1 MERGTTGPVGTSAR
15 QAGNRRL
22 ALALA
27 LFGALPVA
35 CPRPPSGPSPLRFEV
50 MMPAGLSAGLVD
62 GRLLLIL
69 SGDPGAEPR
78 FQVAAEG
85 ESQQIFGVDVQAL
98 RPGGSAV
105 IDGRTL
111 GYPAR
116 SLAEV
121 PAGRYRVQAVVNVYD
136 TFRRGDG
143 KVVQLHAD
151 HGEGQQ
157 WNRSPGNLL
166 SEPVEMAIDPGRPG
180 TVRVE
185 LMRQIPPLPEPRD
198 SRRVR
203 HLRIASPLLSRF
215 WGRPVELG
223 AVVLLPEG
231 YDEHPAARYPV
242 IYYHDHFA
250 PTFPVA
256 EEREEPPSLSGPG
269 RPPRMLVVLPE
280 SANPYYDD
288 AYAVNSENL
297 GPYGDA
303 LVQELLPAVERRF
316 RAIGEPWARAL
327 YGSST
332 GGWAALAQQVFHPDL
347 YNGAW
352 ANCPDPVDFRAFLTV
367 DLYKDANAYW
377 EEGRFGRSP
386 RPESRAPGGGVTAT
400 MEEAN
405 RYERVLGS
413 RGRSGEQFDA
423 WQAVWSPVGEDGYP
437 RPIFDKAT
445 GAIDPRVAAAWR
457 ERYDLVHLLER
468 DWRTL
473 GPRLQGKLHI
483 KVGGEDTYYLDRAV
497 RLLDRFLESTREPGH
512 GPWFAG
518 DVEFG
523 PGQPHCWTGDPFLPN
538 TLSAPAIERRLLP
551 RIAAQ
556 LLKTAPKGAD
566 LASWRY

>member
-1 MERGTTGPVGTSAR
+1 MVQQSPVQILWGSWRRSTFLFCL
-15 QAGNRRL
+15 AGVV
-22 ALALA
+22 
-27 LFGALPVA
+27 LPLA
-35 CPRPPSGPSPLRFEV
+35 CPHRPAGPSPLRFEV
-50 MMPAGLSAGLVD
+50 VLPAGLRGPAAGPVD
-62 GRLLLIL
+62 GRVILIL

-85 ESQQIFGVDVQAL
+85 ESQQLFGVDVAAL
-98 RPGGSAV
+98 PPGGSAV
-105 IDGRTL
+105 IDGWTL
-111 GYPAR
+111 GYPAPG
-116 SLAEV
+116 LAEV
-121 PAGRYRVQAVVNVYD
+121 PAGRYRVQAVLHLYA
-136 TFRRGDG
+136 TFRRADG
-143 KVVQLHAD
+143 RVVQLHAD

-157 WNRSPGNLL
+157 WNRSPGNLF
-166 SEPVEMAIDPGRPG
+166 SAPVEVEVDPGKPG
-180 TVRVE
+180 TIRVE
-185 LMRQIPPLPEPRD
+185 LTQEIPPLPAPRD
-198 SRRVR
+198 SRWVR

-223 AVVLLPEG
+223 AVVLLPAG
-231 YDEHPAARYPV
+231 YDEHPQARYPV
-242 IYYHDHFA
+242 VYYHDHFA

-256 EEREEPPSLSGPG
+256 DESE
-269 RPPRMLVVLPE
+269 RPPGPAIPPRLLVVLPQT
-280 SANPYYDD
+280 ANPYYDD

-303 LVQELLPAVERRF
+303 LVQELLPAVERQF
-316 RAIGEPWARAL
+316 RAIGEPWARAV

-352 ANCPDPVDFRAFLTV
+352 VNCPDPVDFRAFLTT
-367 DLYKDANAYW
+367 DLYRDTNVYW
-377 EEGRFGRSP
+377 EEGRFGRSA

-445 GAIDPRVAAAWR
+445 GAIDPRVAAFWR
-457 ERYDLVHLLER
+457 ERYDLTHILAR
-468 DWRTL
+468 DWQCL
-473 GPRLQGKLHI
+473 GPRLQGKLHV
-483 KVGGEDTYYLDRAV
+483 KVGDSDTYYLDRAV
-497 RLLDRFLESTREPGH
+497 RFLDQFLKSTREPGH

-523 PGQPHCWTGDPFLPN
+523 RGEPHCWTGDPFLPN
-538 TLSAPAIERRLLP
+538 TLSRPAIERRLLP
-551 RIAAQ
+551 KIAQ
-556 LLKTAPKGAD
+556 QMLKTAPQGAD
-566 LASWRY
+566 VTSWRY